1 MCSLTTGKVIDDC
14 AIDDVPN
21 ADRNRY
27 MKGPDDVR
35 IEFNTKGALGLYE
48 EMGMDM
54 RSSPSPN
61 WRQRRR
67 YAATRAWIRDP
78 RGA

>member
-21 ADRNRY
+21 ANRNRY
-27 MKGPDDVR
+27 MNAPDDVR

-54 RSSPSPN
+54 R
-61 WRQRRR
+61 
-67 YAATRAWIRDP
+67 
-78 RGA
+78 